1 MLKIEN
7 LCKSYGTYHALHNLN
22 LEIEKGRIM
31 GLVGPNGAGKTT
43 TMKILAGLLLADSG
57 KIVINGEDISEN
69 IDRVKDFIGYMPD
82 FFGVYDNLKVSEYME
97 FFMNIYG
104 IEGLTAKQKYME
116 LLDMVGLIDKENSYV
131 DGLSRGMKQRLCL
144 ARTLVHNPK
153 LLILDEPASGLDPRT
168 RYEFKEILKRLK
180 DLEKTILISSHVL
193 AELAEVCTNIAIL
206 DRGKTVLQESMDNL
220 EEKLNSVKPLII
232 TVLSEQDKAI
242 KVLRNNKLIKTITI
256 VGKTIYAEFTGGKNE
271 EAALLKSIIN
281 ENVNICEFRRE
292 QGNLEALFI
301 ELTEKN
307 PKKVVI
313 SYD

>member
-1 MLKIEN
+1 VLKIEN

-22 LEIEKGRIM
+22 LEIDKGRVM

-116 LLDMVGLIDKENSYV
+116 LLDMVGLLDKENSYV

-168 RYEFKEILKRLK
+168 RYEFKEILKRLR

-206 DRGKTVLQESMDNL
+206 DRGKTVLQESMENL

-232 TVLSEQDKAI
+232 TVLSETDKVI
-242 KVLRNNKLIKTITI
+242 KILRNNELIKTITI
-256 VGKTIYAEFTGGKNE
+256 VGNTIYAEFIGGKYE
-271 EAALLKSIIN
+271 EAALLKSIII
-281 ENVNICEFRRE
+281 EGVNVCEFRRE

>member
-22 LEIEKGRIM
+22 LEIDKGRVM

-116 LLDMVGLIDKENSYV
+116 LLDMVGLLDKENSYV

-168 RYEFKEILKRLK
+168 RYEFKEILKRLR

-206 DRGKTVLQESMDNL
+206 DRGKTVLQESMENL

-232 TVLSEQDKAI
+232 TVLSETDKVI
-242 KVLRNNKLIKTITI
+242 KILRNNELIKTITI
-256 VGKTIYAEFTGGKNE
+256 VGNTIYAEFIGGKYE
-271 EAALLKSIIN
+271 EAALLKSIII
-281 ENVNICEFRRE
+281 EGVNVCEFRRE

>member
-1 MLKIEN
+1 VLKIEN